1 MADNAEHS
9 GNDESVMTTEHAMES
24 ILDAFNPFNNKL
36 NWLLI
41 AMPLAIFFN
50 YQHDLTMAFLFSM
63 ISIMPLAF
71 LMGKGTE
78 EIALRTGEAIGGFLN
93 ATFGNAAELIIVG
106 LAIYAASNDPEIVG
120 TMVTVTQASLIGS
133 ILGNMLL
140 VLGLALL
147 WGGLKHKEQTFN
159 SDAIQMNGTL
169 LLLAVVAFIIPSALQ
184 YSGGTFSDVE
194 NISQYAAIVLLIIYG
209 LALLFSS
216 RLTRMYLQPNQDTGI
231 MKILQ

>member
-1 MADNAEHS
+1 
-9 GNDESVMTTEHAMES
+9 
-24 ILDAFNPFNNKL
+24 
-36 NWLLI
+36 
-41 AMPLAIFFN
+41 
-50 YQHDLTMAFLFSM
+50 MAFLFSM
-63 ISIMPLAF
+63 IAIMPLAF

-106 LAIYAASNDPEIVG
+106 LAIYAASNDPEIVE

-140 VLGLALL
+140 VLGLAML

-169 LLLAVVAFIIPSALQ
+169 LLLAVVAFIIPSAVHH
-184 YSGGTFSDVE
+184 SGGTVSDVE
-194 NISQYAAIVLLIIYG
+194 NISQ
-209 LALLFSS
+209 
-216 RLTRMYLQPNQDTGI
+216 
-231 MKILQ
+231 